1 MKNKLKK
8 RMISAVLCSVLLLG
22 SVMLVQ
28 ADTPICGGDHHYS
41 NVRQVGVEKVVDV
54 AHHIHNGQSCVISIY
69 RKVYLQRCS
78 CGAETTN
85 GDDSTRYE
93 VHSVN

>member
-28 ADTPICGGDHHYS
+28 ADTPICGGNHIYS
-41 NVRQVGVEKVVDV
+41 NVGQVGVKKGENITT
-54 AHHIHNGQSCVISIY
+54 HWHNGQYCTITPY
-69 RKVYLQRCS
+69 YKLYLQRCS
-78 CGAETTN
+78 CGAEKTVV
-85 GDDSTRYE
+85 GDLDH
-93 VHSVN
+93 VAHSVD